1 MDIKILV
8 ATHKRYWMPSDDVY
22 LPIHV
27 GREGKEDL
35 GYMGD
40 NTGENISNKNANYCE
55 LTGLYW
61 AWKNLKCDF
70 IGLCHY
76 RRYFSINDI
85 VNKIKVYK
93 KFKDVE
99 KYIFKK
105 ADYEH
110 LLKDYDII
118 LPQKVFSKKLTM
130 YESYKK
136 DHHIRDLDEC
146 YKIICELYPEYKSA
160 FNSSMNKKWFYPA
173 NMFVMKREYFNNYME
188 WLFKILFE
196 LEKRIDISDYDNYQ
210 ARIYGFL
217 SERLFTVW
225 LEKNNLNKKEVT
237 MLFVEEFNL
246 PFATEANIF
255 RYYRRKI
262 KVFFKNK

>member
-1 MDIKILV
+1 
-8 ATHKRYWMPSDDVY
+8 
-22 LPIHV
+22 
-27 GREGKEDL
+27 
-35 GYMGD
+35 
-40 NTGENISNKNANYCE
+40 
-55 LTGLYW
+55 
-61 AWKNLKCDF
+61 
-70 IGLCHY
+70 
-76 RRYFSINDI
+76 
-85 VNKIKVYK
+85 
-93 KFKDVE
+93 
-99 KYIFKK
+99 
-105 ADYEH
+105 
-110 LLKDYDII
+110 
-118 LPQKVFSKKLTM
+118 
-130 YESYKK
+130 
-136 DHHIRDLDEC
+136 
-146 YKIICELYPEYKSA
+146 
-160 FNSSMNKKWFYPA
+160 
-173 NMFVMKREYFNNYME
+173 MKREYFNNYME